1 MYFLCAFSSANLA
14 ASAPVPVVALP
25 EPEPEAAAEVLPE
38 PEPEPE
44 AALLPASLAEAE
56 EAEDPASEALLDS
69 YDTSSN
75 LIGSYQ
81 LLTSLT
87 SYNNDAEANVP
98 ASDPLPVPDP
108 VEEVALVLFL

>member
-1 MYFLCAFSSANLA
+1 MYLYFLCAFSSANLA

-25 EPEPEAAAEVLPE
+25 EPEPEA
-38 PEPEPE
+38 E

-87 SYNNDAEANVP
+87 SYNKDAEAKVP
-98 ASDPLPVPDP
+98 ASEPDPEPDP
-108 VEEVALVLFL
+108 VEEVAFVLFL

>member
-1 MYFLCAFSSANLA
+1 MYLYFLCAFSSANLA
-14 ASAPVPVVALP
+14 VSAPVAAMIVALP

-56 EAEDPASEALLDS
+56 EAEDLKCELDS

-87 SYNNDAEANVP
+87 S
-98 ASDPLPVPDP
+98 
-108 VEEVALVLFL
+108 